1 MDATMTKRWWWRWF
15 YAPLQ
20 FVGEISIILWEG
32 VRGIFKRPMEWAEM
46 LNQMLFVGLGSVPI
60 VVLTTFASGAVMALY
75 ISPLLIRMG
84 GDSMVG
90 GTVGLTVSRELG
102 PVVAGIMVAA
112 RCGSAMAAQIGSM
125 AVTEQIDALRAL
137 GVQPVEYLVV
147 PRTVAMLIS
156 MPILVAECA
165 ALSVAASYF
174 VGTQVLDISEAYFMK
189 SMVRYTGAGD
199 IQMALIKGF
208 FFAVVIVFVSC
219 HQGLNAREGAVG
231 VGRAPTEAVVIS
243 SLGILVLNFFLS
255 FALNIF
261 YPAG

>member
-1 MDATMTKRWWWRWF
+1 MHAAITKRWWWRWF

-32 VRGIFKRPMEWAEM
+32 VRRIFKRPFEWVEM

-90 GTVGLTVSRELG
+90 GTVGLTVARELG

-137 GVQPVEYLVV
+137 GVNPYNYLLV
-147 PRTVAMLIS
+147 PRLLASVLML
-156 MPILVAECA
+156 PILGMIGIYTGIIGGMLVGTIHGIPMSTFIES
-165 ALSVAASYF
+165 LGDMMDPWDF
-174 VGTQVLDISEAYFMK
+174 VGGTIK
-189 SMVRYTGAGD
+189 TMVFG
-199 IQMALIKGF
+199 LIVAIVACQQGF
-208 FFAVVIVFVSC
+208 RTE
-219 HQGLNAREGAVG
+219 GGAVG
-231 VGRAPTEAVVIS
+231 VGKSTTDTVVIS
-243 SLGILVLNFFLS
+243 MVLIYIVNYFLAAWFF
-255 FALNIF
+255 
-261 YPAG
+261 

>member
-1 MDATMTKRWWWRWF
+1 MHAAITKRWWWRWF

-32 VRGIFKRPMEWAEM
+32 VRRIFKRPMEWAEM

-60 VVLTTFASGAVMALY
+60 VVLTTFASGAVMSLY

-84 GDSMVG
+84 GDSMIG

-137 GVQPVEYLVV
+137 GVNPYNYLLV
-147 PRTVAMLIS
+147 PRLLASVLMLPILGLIGIYTGIFGGMLVGTIHGIPMSTFIESVGDMLDPWDFVGGIIKTMVFGLIIATVA
-156 MPILVAECA
+156 C
-165 ALSVAASYF
+165 
-174 VGTQVLDISEAYFMK
+174 Q
-189 SMVRYTGAGD
+189 
-199 IQMALIKGF
+199 QGF
-208 FFAVVIVFVSC
+208 RTE
-219 HQGLNAREGAVG
+219 GGAVG
-231 VGRAPTEAVVIS
+231 VGESTTDTVVIS
-243 SLGILVLNFFLS
+243 MVLIYLVNYFLAAWFF
-255 FALNIF
+255 
-261 YPAG
+261 